1 MGKKRDQVK
10 MSTEEVA
17 RFLAEQRVMS
27 VSSLARDGWPH
38 VTALW
43 YVMRDGEPWIYTYA
57 RSQKVRNLQRDERA
71 TLLVEA
77 GHEYHEL
84 RGVML
89 KVRAELHRDLDT
101 VAGVAEELAARYHG
115 GDGVAIDESGR
126 AALRSQAAKRVAVR
140 FIVEETV
147 SWDHAKLGGAY

>member
-1 MGKKRDQVK
+1 MKKRDQIK
-10 MSTEEVA
+10 MSPDEIA
-17 RFLAEQRVMS
+17 SFLDEQRVMS

-57 RSQKVRNLQRDERA
+57 RSQKVRNLERDERA
-71 TLLVEA
+71 TLLVES

-115 GDGVAIDESGR
+115 GDGLAIDESGR

-140 FIVEETV
+140 FVVEETV